1 VMLCGG
7 RAPAEVSSRRP
18 RGMWFGF
25 ERDYAPCHSTSQNGV
40 PDSFSGNIY
49 AIRRAM
55 GSSERGEFAG
65 CSAHAFA
72 HRNRGTDIHSGG
84 CDLSPGRVGRFH
96 RQAGPP
102 PSNISRL
109 VDGRHCG
116 TQHNPYCRDVESA
129 TDKAA
134 GAILGKVDAERT
146 IRDWAD
152 WATASLTNCTSLV
165 ASLAAKVADTPAFR
179 S

>member
-1 VMLCGG
+1 VIQFLSPSASSLEQRVVMLCGG

-72 HRNRGTDIHSGG
+72 HRNGGTDIHSGG

-116 TQHNPYCRDVESA
+116 TQHIRTVA
-129 TDKAA
+129 TWSRLRTRRRAPS
-134 GAILGKVDAERT
+134 LG
-146 IRDWAD
+146 
-152 WATASLTNCTSLV
+152 
-165 ASLAAKVADTPAFR
+165 R
-179 S
+179 SMPNALSGIGLIGLRQA

>member
-1 VMLCGG
+1 MIQFLSPSASSLEQRVVMLCGG

-65 CSAHAFA
+65 CAPMRSLIATVAQ
-72 HRNRGTDIHSGG
+72 TSI
-84 CDLSPGRVGRFH
+84 L
-96 RQAGPP
+96 AGVICHP
-102 PSNISRL
+102 
-109 VDGRHCG
+109 
-116 TQHNPYCRDVESA
+116 
-129 TDKAA
+129 
-134 GAILGKVDAERT
+134 
-146 IRDWAD
+146 
-152 WATASLTNCTSLV
+152 V
-165 ASLAAKVADTPAFR
+165 ASVDSIGKPDRHLQTSAD
-179 S
+179 